1 MAADAECVALVY
13 TALTKLGFAD
23 FTIKINNRKLLTGIG
38 IYAGVPDDQ
47 LGGLYR
53 SIDKTDKIGLKGVA
67 EDLRKNGIA
76 DDVIERMIALL
87 EIQTDD
93 KSALLGEFR
102 GELADIEIAQEGLAE
117 LDDLLRFIAAMGVP
131 EDATTL
137 DFTMVRGLGYYT
149 GPIFETIITKP
160 ENLGSVQGGG
170 RYDELIGMFR
180 HQSLPMTGISLGVER
195 LIDLM
200 DQLDLFPSEVGR
212 TVVQV
217 MVVAF
222 SEAMLPAALQ
232 LTSELRAGGLRAET
246 YLDERKS
253 LGKQLGYADG
263 KGVRL
268 AAILGPDELEQ
279 GVVNLKHL
287 QSREEI
293 TVPRAEVV
301 AKVRNMLDT

>member
-1 MAADAECVALVY
+1 
-13 TALTKLGFAD
+13 
-23 FTIKINNRKLLTGIG
+23 
-38 IYAGVPDDQ
+38 
-47 LGGLYR
+47 
-53 SIDKTDKIGLKGVA
+53 
-67 EDLRKNGIA
+67 
-76 DDVIERMIALL
+76 
-87 EIQTDD
+87 
-93 KSALLGEFR
+93 
-102 GELADIEIAQEGLAE
+102 
-117 LDDLLRFIAAMGVP
+117 
-131 EDATTL
+131 
-137 DFTMVRGLGYYT
+137 
-149 GPIFETIITKP
+149 
-160 ENLGSVQGGG
+160 
-170 RYDELIGMFR
+170 MFR